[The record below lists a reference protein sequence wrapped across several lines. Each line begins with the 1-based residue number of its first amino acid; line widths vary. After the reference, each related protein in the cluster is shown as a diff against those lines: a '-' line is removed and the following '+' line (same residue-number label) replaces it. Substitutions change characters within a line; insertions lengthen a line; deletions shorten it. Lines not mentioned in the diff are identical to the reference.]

1 MVCCEQQRLFCKSS
15 WAKTRLISFWTAQ
28 RGQGKHSFRCH
39 QQCSVVAA
47 GGGYLQS
54 PCRHNPAQDLGAMA
68 DIVSVDTFSMPQ
80 DPVTCPSQLGTPQP
94 PLDDFSVTPDEL
106 FRAKH
111 AINANVHL
119 VPSQL
124 GGGCEPG
131 LVPSPIDDVRW
142 CRWFMVR
149 VSAGSSIN
157 MIHHSSECSNTCGFL
172 CPFGV
177 LVISKVFPQWYVLT
191 CCWKWVEFGETNPRS
206 QTRWVFGRSKFWADF
221 VHQHPPSRKL
231 A

>member
-1 MVCCEQQRLFCKSS
+1 MWVTYHKSVITLLRWFAVNSNGCSASQAEQRLGSS
-15 WAKTRLISFWTAQ
+15 VFELRNGVRASTVFDAINN
-28 RGQGKHSFRCH
+28 
-39 QQCSVVAA
+39 AA
-47 GGGYLQS
+47 LWRRAEGIYNPPAAITQLRILQ
-54 PCRHNPAQDLGAMA
+54 PAGAMA

-131 LVPSPIDDVRW
+131 LVPSTIDDVRW

-149 VSAGSSIN
+149 YGK
-157 MIHHSSECSNTCGFL
+157 GF
-172 CPFGV
+172 C
-177 LVISKVFPQWYVLT
+177 
-191 CCWKWVEFGETNPRS
+191 R
-206 QTRWVFGRSKFWADF
+206 F
-221 VHQHPPSRKL
+221 VN
-231 A
+231 